1 MSALRAFLVLS
12 IAVGCAASAVVPAA
26 AQGPELKIKVTAS
39 CEKGDAQFEI
49 VNVGEAWPE
58 MTMVSLIR
66 MDTQAVIAER
76 EMRMRPGQRMIYRA
90 KDAPKQIEIG
100 VRIESTWAKR
110 APAYDSI
117 IACAEPPASEAPG
130 AVPPPA
136 ASPPPAAAPPSAPR

>member
-1 MSALRAFLVLS
+1 MSAPRALLVLL
-12 IAVGCAASAVVPAA
+12 IAVGCATLAVVPTV
-26 AQGPELKIKVTAS
+26 AQAPELKIKVTAS

-49 VNVGEAWPE
+49 VNIGEAWPE

-76 EMRMRPGQRMIYRA
+76 EMRMRPGQRMVYRA

-100 VRIESTWAKR
+100 MKIESTWAKR

-117 IACAEPPASEAPG
+117 IACAEPPAPEA
-130 AVPPPA
+130 PA